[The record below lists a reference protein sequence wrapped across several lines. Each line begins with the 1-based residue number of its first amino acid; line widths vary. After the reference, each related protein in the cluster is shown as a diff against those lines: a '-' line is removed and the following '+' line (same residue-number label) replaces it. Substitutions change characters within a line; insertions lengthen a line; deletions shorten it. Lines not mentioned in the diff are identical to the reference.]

1 MCSEGSQ
8 QETCITLS
16 HWPQSQV
23 GAQPTHSFSPTG
35 LPLAP
40 KSDALEMP
48 RSKPP
53 LRCGNQPVPGSGN
66 RLSHREPTPLT
77 HSSSSQPGPSTCPA
91 APVSPWRLS
100 VCGWGAPSR
109 PLSLSHP
116 PGASLSPPGA
126 RTQLPVP
133 HGNSR
138 RHSCRRCS
146 RTAALTVP
154 GALSLTR
161 SLMLEE
167 LAAMLRPR
175 LPLLGNHL
183 THARSLLLGN
193 RQGRARAR
201 AELQEQ
207 KAAQFLLM
215 GQLSWE
221 EKSPAWNVIRD
232 PGSALPHPHGYPL
245 PTSSIKMG

>member
-116 PGASLSPPGA
+116 PGASLSPLGRPHPAAGA
-126 RTQLPVP
+126 ARELAQTQLPQVLAHSRA
-133 HGNSR
+133 HG
-138 RHSCRRCS
+138 
-146 RTAALTVP
+146 P
-154 GALSLTR
+154 
-161 SLMLEE
+161 
-167 LAAMLRPR
+167 
-175 LPLLGNHL
+175 
-183 THARSLLLGN
+183 
-193 RQGRARAR
+193 GRALAHSLADARRAR
-201 AELQEQ
+201 GHAPASAP
-207 KAAQFLLM
+207 AARQPPDARAV
-215 GQLSWE
+215 
-221 EKSPAWNVIRD
+221 PAARQP
-232 PGSALPHPHGYPL
+232 PGPG
-245 PTSSIKMG
+245 TCSS